1 MYNVNHKPLLYNKI
15 HSKHPAK
22 SHPPLYF
29 FVRKSAQSPRLKIF
43 YFLHFLPICNDIL
56 QQVNHCIFTFL
67 HYMDDYW
74 VIFYVLTHIN
84 QKIYLFYNQ
93 IVVYLH
99 NEDKEHRYTDPF
111 FLCSFFNI
119 AGNQLCHFRG
129 QLIEVCDV

>member
-1 MYNVNHKPLLYNKI
+1 MYNANRKPLLYNKI
-15 HSKHPAK
+15 HCKHPAK
-22 SHPPLYF
+22 SHPHPF
-29 FVRKSAQSPRLKIF
+29 IFVRKSAQSPRLKIF

-99 NEDKEHRYTDPF
+99 NEDKEHRYMYLAFTDKRKKVIF
-111 FLCSFFNI
+111 IKCAYRSMRYVLLNTK
-119 AGNQLCHFRG
+119 
-129 QLIEVCDV
+129 